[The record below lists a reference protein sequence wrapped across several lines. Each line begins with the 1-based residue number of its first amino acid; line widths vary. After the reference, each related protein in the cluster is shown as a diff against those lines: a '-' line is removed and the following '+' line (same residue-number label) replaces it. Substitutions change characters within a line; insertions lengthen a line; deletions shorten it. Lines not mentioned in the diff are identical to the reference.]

1 MLIQE
6 LPQELSKISEELLN
20 KSKKEKEAGII
31 DGNIDRSVVGLL
43 RMRPFLGLITSL
55 TIRGLS

>member
-31 DGNIDRSVVGLL
+31 DGNIDRSVIGLL
-43 RMRPFLGLITSL
+43 RMRPFLGPITSL